1 MQSLGIFYKSVITDL
16 LWTLLL
22 SGALP
27 SSYLSLRREAVLVS
41 RRFSWKLSLG
51 AEACNKLVRGSGE
64 AQHSRIVSKS
74 LVMSEAAPPECHL
87 GQHLRALLFALLEI
101 SLLLILSSVSGMW
114 QQKRTQ
120 GLPWLCLL
128 ALSAFFWPFNR
139 VVLPFFLHRKS
150 RVLSWN

>member
-41 RRFSWKLSLG
+41 RRFSWKLSLD

-74 LVMSEAAPPECHL
+74 LVVVGSCPSWVSLGTAFAGFVVCTSWDFFAAD
-87 GQHLRALLFALLEI
+87 
-101 SLLLILSSVSGMW
+101 SLLPVWDVGAKENPGAS
-114 QQKRTQ
+114 
-120 GLPWLCLL
+120 L
-128 ALSAFFWPFNR
+128 ALSFGFVCLLLAVQQGCLALF
-139 VVLPFFLHRKS
+139 S
-150 RVLSWN
+150 T